1 MICEKHGGEVYPDPK
16 ARFSNY
22 PIEGC
27 IANGA
32 LPGLEQERKAVP
44 LETQRSIKGTCPF
57 S

>member
-27 IANGA
+27 IANGT